1 MELFYRLAIDAGLV
15 IFLMLSTIIGN
26 IVVSCTWVL
35 IIRMPLGLQSLS
47 FHSIG
52 LLNIIFIGIP
62 SFSPVMFTS
71 YFGGNIAY
79 NITHDFNYLDTTLI
93 SSSCFI
99 CMFIIMEGL
108 KISEDLQ
115 MWSHYSWWERIDQ
128 SLTPAAIVTLFITSG
143 LILSC
148 YFNGLN

>member
-1 MELFYRLAIDAGLV
+1 MDLFYRLAIDAGLI

-26 IVVSCTWVL
+26 IVVSYTWVL

-52 LLNIIFIGIP
+52 LLNTIFIGIT
-62 SFSPVMFTS
+62 SFSPVIFTS
-71 YFGGNIAY
+71 YFCGNIAH
-79 NITHDFNYLDTTLI
+79 NITHEFKYLDAILI
-93 SSSCFI
+93 SASCFV

-108 KISEDLQ
+108 KITEDMQ

-128 SLTPAAIVTLFITSG
+128 SLTPAAIVTLFITLG
-143 LILSC
+143 LIISC